1 MDDRTII
8 DHILR
13 SGDSDGYKLIVAK
26 YSGLLFSKAVGVM
39 KDETAAKDVVQQAF
53 IRAYSHLGSWNGT
66 SLGPWLTAIAVHLA
80 LNELEKVRRRATQPL
95 NGREADAADV
105 GYSQEHE
112 EMLQRMEAAISR
124 LPERDKRIIQLHYY
138 KGMKT
143 KDIAL
148 ALRMSTGNVLTK
160 LHRIREQLRKDM
172 QDEDNE

>member
-13 SGDSDGYKLIVAK
+13 SGDSDGYKLVVDK
-26 YSGLLFSKAVGVM
+26 YSGLLFSMTIGVL

-53 IRAYSHLGSWNGT
+53 IRAYSRLGWWNGA
-66 SLGPWLTAIAVHLA
+66 SLGPWLTAITVHLA
-80 LNELEKVRRRATQPL
+80 LNELEKRRKRATQPL

-124 LPERDKRIIQLHYY
+124 LPERDRRIIQLHYY

-143 KDIAL
+143 KDIAQ
-148 ALRMSTGNVLTK
+148 ALHMSTGNVLIK

-172 QDEDNE
+172 QDENNE

>member
-1 MDDRTII
+1 MDDKFII
-8 DHILR
+8 DHILK
-13 SGDSDGYKLIVAK
+13 SGNSNGYKLIVAK

-53 IRAYSHLGSWNGT
+53 IRAYSRLGSWNGA

-80 LNELEKVRRRATQPL
+80 LNELEKRRRLATQPL
-95 NGREADAADV
+95 NGREADAADE

-112 EMLQRMEAAISR
+112 ELLQRMEAAISR
-124 LPERDKRIIQLHYY
+124 LPERDKRIIRLHYY

-148 ALRMSTGNVLTK
+148 ALNMSTGNVLIK

-172 QDEDNE
+172 QDENNE